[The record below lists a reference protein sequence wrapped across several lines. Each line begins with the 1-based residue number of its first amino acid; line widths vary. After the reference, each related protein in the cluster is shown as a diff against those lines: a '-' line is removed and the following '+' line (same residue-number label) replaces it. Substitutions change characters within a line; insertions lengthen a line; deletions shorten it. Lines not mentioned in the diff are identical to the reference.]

1 MIILLK
7 KAVRDLLRSK
17 MRTLSII
24 LAIAL
29 SISLGI
35 GLVNATRDA
44 LESFDKRL
52 DDTNY
57 EDIDIQFDM
66 SEIDLDEIGAID
78 GVDQVSGRIFLETQA
93 QYGEERY
100 KAHWIASPYMEGKPY
115 ALING
120 YQITDGN
127 PFSSPLSGECLVGSL
142 FAGGNDLKIGEEVT
156 IYADN
161 ITIPLTVSGIAAS
174 PEYIYV
180 VSDTGWPEPALLMP
194 LFTTYE
200 TAITEL
206 NLTGSTF
213 NEVLITV
220 KPGYEPD
227 EVKAEVVTYLTGN
240 GIRVTRSLLG
250 TEELDYQFSRTDASA
265 MGHMGWVFGV
275 IILAVTA
282 VVIYNSLA
290 RLIASQRPY
299 IGVMGALGGRKID
312 IILHYCLF
320 GALMGAVGAVIGV
333 PLGMGMSYL
342 IVIAYA
348 SVIGLIDPVT
358 TIFWIYPLIFGSIGI
373 LISTLGAFLGSLKA
387 VSIGPRAALTS
398 QYSSQDFSNKP
409 ILERLFDIVAYRR
422 PILPRIPLRNLSRH
436 KVRTTITMI
445 SLAFSFLLVFTCL
458 TMALSFTQ
466 PVEDNYEKY
475 ETWDLKALMI
485 ERVDILDAETLLTGP
500 EFMDT
505 GAEVT
510 LDDFAPIILGDEM
523 EFVHVQAFSSD
534 STLRNYN
541 VIEGKRDFTRGVLVG
556 SVLASNLNLK
566 VDSSV
571 TFLLGNVTTTTVV
584 TGITGELMDDSIL
597 MSLDQSEE
605 LLLTGGMVNAII
617 LDMGGESK
625 DDLESSLRGAFP
637 IATFAYSD
645 DVVRGME
652 SMLGQ
657 LIAMFSVFIIFG
669 IISEVLFVSTTV
681 VLNILDREME
691 FISLRAIGTKPGKIR
706 RMIVTETL
714 ILLAGGLALGL
725 PLGVI
730 TTRWAMS
737 YMVEGMMY
745 YVLEVPIA
753 VYVITGSIATLS
765 AVIASYVSANHIT
778 KVKLSDAIR
787 QRAVT

>member
-1 MIILLK
+1 MIILMK

-17 MRTLSII
+17 MRTISII
-24 LAIAL
+24 MAIAL
-29 SISLGI
+29 SVSLGI

-44 LESFDKRL
+44 LGSFDKRL

-57 EDIDIQFDM
+57 EDIDILFDM
-66 SEIDLDEIGAID
+66 SEVQLEDIRAID

-100 KAHWIASPYMEGKPY
+100 KTHWIASPYMEGKPY

-120 YQITDGN
+120 YQIAEGG
-127 PFSSPLSGECLVGSL
+127 PFSSPISGEGLVGNL
-142 FAGGNDLKIGEEVT
+142 FAGGNDLKVGEEVT

-161 ITIPLTVSGIAAS
+161 ITIPLTVSGIVTS

-200 TAITEL
+200 TAIKEL

-220 KPGYEPD
+220 KPGYDQD
-227 EVKAEVVTYLTGN
+227 EVKAQVVMYLTGN
-240 GIRVTRSLLG
+240 GIRVTKSLLG
-250 TEELDYQFSRTDASA
+250 TEELDYQFSRADAKG
-265 MGHMGWVFGV
+265 MGQMGWVFGV

-299 IGVMGALGGRKID
+299 IGVMGALGGRRSD

-320 GALMGAVGAVIGV
+320 GALMGTMGAIIGV
-333 PLGMGMSYL
+333 PLGIAMSYL
-342 IVIAYA
+342 IMIMYA
-348 SVIGLIDPVT
+348 SVIGLMEPVT
-358 TIFWIYPLIFGSIGI
+358 TIFWIYPLIFGLIGI
-373 LISTLGAFLGSLKA
+373 LISTLGAFLGSLK
-387 VSIGPRAALTS
+387 VIGIGPRAALTS
-398 QYSSQDFSNKP
+398 QYNNQDFSKKP
-409 ILERLFDIVAYRR
+409 ILERLFDIIAYRR
-422 PILPRIPLRNLSRH
+422 PILPRVPLRNLSRH
-436 KVRTTITMI
+436 KVRTGITMI
-445 SLAFSFLLVFTCL
+445 SLAFSFLLVFSCL

-475 ETWDLKALMI
+475 ETWDLKAMMVQDMSRDEAGVILMGA
-485 ERVDILDAETLLTGP
+485 D
-500 EFMDT
+500 FKDT
-505 GAEVT
+505 GAEVA
-510 LDDFAPIILGDEM
+510 LDCFTPIIRGDDM
-523 EFVHVQAFSSD
+523 EFVHIQAFSGGSN
-534 STLRNYN
+534 LRKYN
-541 VIEGKRDFTRGVLVG
+541 VIEGEKDFNRGVLVG
-556 SVLASNLNLK
+556 SVLASNLDIE
-566 VDSSV
+566 VDS
-571 TFLLGNVTTTTVV
+571 TILFQLGNKTTTTVV

-597 MSLDQSEE
+597 MSLDQAED
-605 LLLTGGMVNAII
+605 LLLTGGALNSII
-617 LDMGGESK
+617 LNMGGNSK
-625 DDLESSLRGAFP
+625 DDLEASLREYFP
-637 IATFAYSD
+637 IANFAYSD
-645 DVVRGME
+645 DVVRGIE
-652 SMLGQ
+652 GMLEG
-657 LIAMFSVFIIFG
+657 LVAMFSIFIIFG

-714 ILLAGGLALGL
+714 ILLAGGLAIGL
-725 PLGVI
+725 PLGVM
-730 TTRWAMS
+730 TTRWAMA

-745 YVLEVPIA
+745 YVLEVPFL
-753 VYVITGSIATLS
+753 VYVITAAIAILS
-765 AVIASYVSANHIT
+765 AVIASYMSANHIT

>member
-510 LDDFAPIILGDEM
+510 LDDFAPII
-523 EFVHVQAFSSD
+523 
-534 STLRNYN
+534 
-541 VIEGKRDFTRGVLVG
+541 
-556 SVLASNLNLK
+556 
-566 VDSSV
+566 
-571 TFLLGNVTTTTVV
+571 
-584 TGITGELMDDSIL
+584 
-597 MSLDQSEE
+597 
-605 LLLTGGMVNAII
+605 
-617 LDMGGESK
+617 
-625 DDLESSLRGAFP
+625 
-637 IATFAYSD
+637 
-645 DVVRGME
+645 
-652 SMLGQ
+652 
-657 LIAMFSVFIIFG
+657 
-669 IISEVLFVSTTV
+669 
-681 VLNILDREME
+681 
-691 FISLRAIGTKPGKIR
+691 
-706 RMIVTETL
+706 
-714 ILLAGGLALGL
+714 
-725 PLGVI
+725 
-730 TTRWAMS
+730 
-737 YMVEGMMY
+737 
-745 YVLEVPIA
+745 
-753 VYVITGSIATLS
+753 
-765 AVIASYVSANHIT
+765 
-778 KVKLSDAIR
+778 
-787 QRAVT
+787 

>member
-7 KAVRDLLRSK
+7 KAIRDLLRSK

-24 LAIAL
+24 MAIAL
-29 SISLGI
+29 SVSLGI

-44 LESFDKRL
+44 LGSFDKRL

-66 SEIDLDEIGAID
+66 SEVQLEEIGAID

-93 QYGEERY
+93 QLGEERY
-100 KAHWIASPYMEGKPY
+100 KTHWIASPYMEGKPY

-120 YQITDGN
+120 YQIAEGR
-127 PFSSPLSGECLVGSL
+127 PFSSSTSGEALVGNL
-142 FAGGNDLKIGEEVT
+142 FADGNDLRVGEEVI

-161 ITIPLTVSGIAAS
+161 TTISLTVSGIAAS

-180 VSDTGWPEPALLMP
+180 VSDTGWPEPTLLMP

-200 TAITEL
+200 TAIKEM

-220 KPGYEPD
+220 KPGYDPD
-227 EVKAEVVTYLTGN
+227 EVKAEVVTYLTAN
-240 GIRVTRSLLG
+240 GVRVTRSLLG
-250 TEELDYQFSRTDASA
+250 TEELDYQFSRADAKG
-265 MGHMGWVFGV
+265 MGQMGWVFGV

-299 IGVMGALGGRKID
+299 IGVMGALGGRRGD
-312 IILHYCLF
+312 IIFHYCLF
-320 GALMGAVGAVIGV
+320 GALMGTMGAIIGV
-333 PLGMGMSYL
+333 PMGIAMSYL
-342 IVIAYA
+342 IIMAYA

-373 LISTLGAFLGSLKA
+373 LISTLGAFLGSLK
-387 VSIGPRAALTS
+387 VISIGPRAALTS
-398 QYSSQDFSNKP
+398 QYSNQDFSKKP
-409 ILERLFDIVAYRR
+409 ILERLFDIIAYRR

-436 KVRTTITMI
+436 KVRTGITMI
-445 SLAFSFLLVFTCL
+445 SLAFSFLLVFACL
-458 TMALSFTQ
+458 TMALGFLQ
-466 PVEDNYEKY
+466 PVENNYEKY
-475 ETWDLKALMI
+475 ETWDLKAAMI
-485 ERVDILDAETLLTGP
+485 DRMGRAEAISILSGP
-500 EFMDT
+500 EFAGT

-510 LDDFAPIILGDEM
+510 LDDFAPIVRGDDM

-541 VIEGKRDFTRGVLVG
+541 VIDGKRDFSRGVLVG
-556 SVLASNLNLK
+556 SVLASNLDLK
-566 VDSSV
+566 VDSTI
-571 TFLLGNVTTTTVV
+571 TFLVGNVTTTTAV

-605 LLLTGGMVNAII
+605 LLLTGGTVNAII
-617 LDMGGESK
+617 LDMGGGSK
-625 DDLESSLRGAFP
+625 EDLESSLRAVFP
-637 IATFAYSD
+637 IASFAYSD
-645 DVVRGME
+645 DVVHGME
-652 SMLGQ
+652 SMLEGM
-657 LIAMFSVFIIFG
+657 IAMFSIFIIFG

-725 PLGVI
+725 PLGVM

-753 VYVITGSIATLS
+753 VYVITGLIATLS